1 MRSKWKKNKKRIHD
15 VRIPWVRLCVFVRA
29 LNVSVS
35 ENACCVFDIIIWNN
49 ENRWTFSIK
58 LAK

>member
-1 MRSKWKKNKKRIHD
+1 MRSKWKKNKKRIHN

-29 LNVSVS
+29 LNVSAS

-49 ENRWTFSIK
+49 ENR
-58 LAK
+58 